1 MKTNR
6 YTQSHL
12 ELIKTYEK
20 LLQENIA
27 SSKQLASENIEIA
40 KKFASES
47 IESYIS
53 LWQGYYVEYHPEK
66 WPAKLEEERQKI
78 ENELKDKI
86 HKINQGLEEQI
97 QRAYEAHEKA
107 IHGEEEFQKSVLK
120 VQESLLD
127 IEINN
132 QISLAGG
139 QKTFFVKTFL
149 SQINSWGRFDEGT
162 EAYIEKQLGDY
173 AKEIGNWKDLRVVT
187 EYVVQNCQK
196 ELESIFTKKLL
207 TDEEEATAFTH
218 LEGYGYQFM
227 SKHGPLLS
235 LDSSEKIDPTIKKL
249 LSYSYIDQPPG
260 LTRDTLKNKLIRDL
274 TKIIKVDPNIKLL
287 LNVSPQ
293 YGNIYIYGKK
303 LTEIIKHKDTEQD
316 FTGYYE
322 KAPSKKVGYIVV
334 SKASS
339 YIEDMESDFVDV
351 FVHEH
356 VHQAMQ
362 ILFYNFC
369 KPYKAVDQLAQASF
383 SQIMRF
389 VKESYFLR
397 MEALKAKIT
406 TLDLSEGS
414 ALPFDKMEINE
425 DNVIK
430 LSLAQTKD
438 IKKLLQGIFTQSA
451 KDIGD
456 KSPDDSF
463 SNIISII
470 DSYVNNDELLLTQ
483 GKNVLDNFSKTL
495 SKFLPSLKEG
505 SIEII
510 LNYLID
516 IEAITPGPFHFL
528 SRYPEEAWDSEA
540 ITRYFEHLAEEIR
553 DPSSKTKLAVWKETG
568 IDKYFTEHILPPAVE
583 YLAEKFST
591 NKVEDRELAKNLLAP
606 SWNSEEVEILFNT
619 AHSVSVL
626 GGELVEAAF

>member
-6 YTQSHL
+6 YPQSHL
-12 ELIKTYEK
+12 ELIKTFEK
-20 LLQENIA
+20 SLEENIA
-27 SSKQLASENIEIA
+27 SSRQRASDNIEAA
-40 KKFASES
+40 KKSAAES
-47 IESYIS
+47 IDSYIS
-53 LWQGYYVEYHPEK
+53 NWEGYYKEFHPEE
-66 WPAKLEEERQKI
+66 WQAKLEEERQKVQG
-78 ENELKDKI
+78 ELQDKI
-86 HKINQGLEEQI
+86 CKIDQKLEEQI
-97 QRAYEAHEKA
+97 QGAYEAHKKVIQEQ
-107 IHGEEEFQKSVLK
+107 EEF
-120 VQESLLD
+120 QESLLD
-127 IEINN
+127 IQINS

-139 QKTFFVKTFL
+139 KKTFFVKTFL
-149 SQINSWGRFDEGT
+149 SQIDSWGHFDRST

-173 AKEIGNWKDLRVVT
+173 AKEIGNWKDLGVVT

-207 TDEEEATAFTH
+207 TDEKEATAFAH

-249 LSYSYIDQPPG
+249 LSYSYTDQRPG
-260 LTRDTLKNKLIRDL
+260 LSRDALKNKLIRDL
-274 TKIIKVDPNIKLL
+274 TKIIKVDPSIKLL

-316 FTGYYE
+316 FIGYYE

-339 YIEDMESDFVDV
+339 YIEDMTSDFVDV

-383 SQIMRF
+383 SQVMRF

-438 IKKLLQGIFTQSA
+438 IKKLLLDIFTQSA
-451 KDIGD
+451 KDIGE
-456 KSPDDSF
+456 KSPEDSF

-470 DSYVNNDELLLTQ
+470 DSYVNNAELLLAQ
-483 GKNVLDNFSKTL
+483 GKNVLEKLSKTL

-510 LNYLID
+510 LDYLID

-583 YLAEKFST
+583 YLTPKFLT
-591 NKVEDRELAKNLLAP
+591 NNDENRELAKNLLAP
-606 SWNSEEVEILFNT
+606 SWNSEEVDALFNT
-619 AHSVSVL
+619 AHSVSIL